1 MTSLHS
7 LLIESAEAGLD
18 IQGAN
23 GSTPAGH
30 NGPYHDPETPARN
43 TSHWLVTWSFAFEKT
58 GDPRFA
64 AAANRALDYLLASGK
79 HRLEHTFEQR
89 GKAGKD
95 KCNGLIGPAFNM
107 EALAEAG
114 KRLSRPDALELA
126 MELAQMCP
134 FDENLNLFTIRE
146 VDGSLPG
153 IDWTINHQIRFVAAV
168 SIVYSV
174 QGLAMPKNVETFVDS
189 LHHTMILRP
198 NGRIRHAAARR
209 GLSAALRRQL
219 REWRM
224 GREARNKL
232 HLKEIA
238 YHAFNLYGLAI
249 LRRNYPNSPFWGSD
263 TLERAL
269 DYVTS
274 EEYKSAR
281 NDTYFYE
288 PYIPAGYNFSF
299 AECALA
305 DQALGPNDVRTQKSL
320 LEQQFAR
327 TFDFQARMM
336 QQCAADPLTQSAQVC
351 DLTRLDDVELDLP
364 LSASETPGAAGA
376 DENSAQRSPALAPS
390 ANGPGSSPRS
400 NL

>member
-1 MTSLHS
+1 MTGLHS

-18 IQGAN
+18 IQRAN

-64 AAANRALDYLLASGK
+64 AAANRALDYLITSGE
-79 HRLEHTFEQR
+79 HRQEHTFEQR

-126 MELAQMCP
+126 MQLAQMCP
-134 FDENLNLFTIRE
+134 YDEKLNLFTIRE

-189 LHHTMILRP
+189 LRHTMILRP
-198 NGRIRHAAARR
+198 NGRIRHAAARS
-209 GLSAALRRQL
+209 GLSATLRRQL

-224 GREARNKL
+224 GREAQAKL
-232 HLKEIA
+232 RLKEIA

-249 LRRNYPNSPFWGSD
+249 LRRNCPNSSFWASD

-269 DYVTS
+269 HYITGN
-274 EEYKSAR
+274 EYKSAR
-281 NDTYFYE
+281 NDTYFFE

-305 DQALGPNDVRTQKSL
+305 DQALGPNNVHTQKSL

-327 TFDFQARMM
+327 TFNFQAKMM
-336 QQCAADPLTQSAQVC
+336 QQCAADPLTQSAQIC
-351 DLTRLDDVELDLP
+351 DLTRLGDVELDIS
-364 LSASETPGAAGA
+364 LSEAEAFSDAGM
-376 DENSAQRSPALAPS
+376 DDNSPQQPTALAAS
-390 ANGPGSSPRS
+390 TNGLGNSLRNNP
-400 NL
+400 